1 MLRCIRDIGRARRGR
16 RMTPRLRSWLL
27 MLPGIGWLTVFMIV
41 PCLIVFF
48 YSFFERG
55 VYGGID
61 YIFGFQNF
69 ERAGEAVYRTIFLV
83 SARIALEATAIA
95 VILAYPAAY
104 AISLAPR
111 ERQTRYLLLVMLPFW
126 SNYLIR
132 TYAWIVLLNREGL
145 INHGLKGLGLISEP
159 LPILYNEFAVVTGLV
174 YNYLPFV
181 ILAIYASIQRMDP
194 ALREASEDLGASGW
208 TTFRR
213 VTLPLTLP
221 GVAAGAV
228 FVFVLSI
235 GNFIT
240 PDLLGGGRLQMVGNL
255 IYDQFLS
262 ARDWPFGAALSL
274 ILILVMMM
282 LLFAQAVAVNRVR
295 EQGRRADA

>member
-1 MLRCIRDIGRARRGR
+1 MSQRLKSLILI
-16 RMTPRLRSWLL
+16 TP
-27 MLPGIGWLTVFMIV
+27 GVGWLAVFMIV
-41 PCLIVFF
+41 PCVIIFF
-48 YSFFERG
+48 YGFFERG
-55 VYGGID
+55 IYGGIE
-61 YIFGFQNF
+61 YNFTFGNF
-69 ERAGEAVYRTIFLV
+69 FRASESIYLQIFLQSAKIAGLATIV
-83 SARIALEATAIA
+83 S

-104 AISLAPR
+104 AISRAPR
-111 ERQTRYLLLVMLPFW
+111 ARQTRYLFLVMLPFW

-145 INHGLKGLGLISEP
+145 INRGLGWLGVIDEP

-181 ILAIYASIQRMDP
+181 ILAIYSSIQRLNP
-194 ALREASEDLGASGW
+194 ELQEASEDLGAPAHM
-208 TTFRR
+208 TFLR
-213 VTLPLTLP
+213 VLLPLTLP

-262 ARDWPFGAALSL
+262 ARDWPFGAALSMVL
-274 ILILVMMM
+274 IGIMM
-282 LLFAQAVAVNRVR
+282 LLLFTQAVLVNRGQ
-295 EQGRRADA
+295 ERRAASHV

>member
-1 MLRCIRDIGRARRGR
+1 MSA
-16 RMTPRLRSWLL
+16 RLRTLLLVTPGVAWLA
-27 MLPGIGWLTVFMIV
+27 IFMIA
-41 PCLIVFF
+41 PCLIIFF

-55 VYGGID
+55 VYGGVVYD
-61 YIFGFQNF
+61 FSLENF
-69 ERAGEAVYRTIFLV
+69 ARVGEPIYRQIFLD
-83 SARIALEATAIA
+83 SARIASEATLIA
-95 VILAYPAAY
+95 VAIAYPAAY

-111 ERQTRYLLLVMLPFW
+111 RRQTALLLLVMLPFW

-145 INHGLKGLGLISEP
+145 INRGLIGAGVIEQP
-159 LPILYNEFAVVTGLV
+159 LPILYNEFAVVVGLV

-181 ILAIYASIQRMDP
+181 ILSIYASLQRLNP
-194 ALREASEDLGASGW
+194 EIREASEDLGAPAW
-208 TTFRR
+208 KTFLR
-213 VTLPLTLP
+213 VTLPLTAP

-274 ILILVMMM
+274 ALIMVMML
-282 LLFAQAVAVNRVR
+282 LLFAQAALVNRSVGER
-295 EQGRRADA
+295 EARNA